1 MDSRAQQVG
10 RLSGSRVLCVG
21 DVMLDEFVYGDVTR
35 ISPEAPIPVLH
46 TRRRESMLGGAGN
59 AVRNLVALGAEVQF
73 LSVVGDDQAAEQVET
88 LCGKLDGLRLT
99 LVRDPARTT
108 STKTRFIAHGQQLLR
123 ADAETTTSV
132 NDGIFAELRAAF
144 EGAVREARAVLFCDY
159 GKGVLDGSR
168 ASELI
173 RPVREVGC
181 PVIVDPKGFHFGRYR
196 GATLIKPNL
205 KELATATAMPVDTER
220 QQVEASRSLLEQ
232 TAAQYVLITR
242 GPDGMLLVEPDIEP
256 RSFSSLAREVY
267 DVTGAGDTV
276 AAVLAAALAADIS
289 INTAVEIANAAA
301 GVVVGKLGTAVATP
315 CEIVRQLDQT
325 Q

>member
-1 MDSRAQQVG
+1 
-10 RLSGSRVLCVG
+10 
-21 DVMLDEFVYGDVTR
+21 
-35 ISPEAPIPVLH
+35 
-46 TRRRESMLGGAGN
+46 
-59 AVRNLVALGAEVQF
+59 
-73 LSVVGDDQAAEQVET
+73 
-88 LCGKLDGLRLT
+88 
-99 LVRDPARTT
+99 
-108 STKTRFIAHGQQLLR
+108 
-123 ADAETTTSV
+123 
-132 NDGIFAELRAAF
+132 
-144 EGAVREARAVLFCDY
+144 VLFCDY

-173 RPVREVGC
+173 RPVREAGC

-276 AAVLAAALAADIS
+276 AAVLAAALAADIP